1 MKRLF
6 GPQEFKTGTVKVYG
20 CSPGWIL
27 LWLLISIVFTVIL
40 NLLLNLFW

>member
-6 GPQEFKTGTVKVYG
+6 QPKEFRDGKVRVYG

-27 LWLLISIVFTVIL
+27 LWVVISLVLTVIL
-40 NLLLNLFW
+40 NLLLNLIF

>member
-6 GPQEFKTGTVKVYG
+6 GARSFRDGRVQVYG

-27 LWLLISIVFTVIL
+27 LWLLVSLILTLVL
-40 NLLLNLFW
+40 NLIINLVF